1 MFFHLDSEWEAV
13 LQFPFLDLRE
23 QYRQI
28 KPEIDEAVSRVFES
42 QYFILSPE
50 VQAFEAELAKYV
62 GTRHAVGC
70 GSGTDALMLALMAC
84 GVGQGDEVITVP
96 FTFVATAGPIAL
108 LGAKPVFVDI
118 DPVTYNIDVNKI
130 EGAITSKTRAII
142 PVDLFGLMAPMSD
155 IEAMAKKHNLVVIE
169 DAAQAIGAKAQG
181 RSAGATGTMGSFSFF
196 PSKNLGAAG
205 DGGAITTDDDTIAQK
220 LRKLRVHGSPRRYE
234 YELLGVNSRL
244 DAVQAA
250 VLRVKL
256 KYLNGWA
263 ERRRENARRYRHL
276 FEQAGLMGRVTL
288 PSEPA
293 GYHHI
298 YNQYTVRVSQ
308 RDKLREFLTEKGI
321 PTEIYYPYPLHLQPV
336 FKELGG
342 EPGNYPVSE
351 QACNEVLALPIYPE
365 MGEARQEQVVE
376 AIAQFLESTT
386 NEGSYA
392 SGVKN
397 VKY

>member
-1 MFFHLDSEWEAV
+1 MEAV

-28 KPEIDEAVSRVFES
+28 KPEIDEAVARVFDS

-50 VQAFEAELAKYV
+50 VQAFEEGLAQYV
-62 GTRHAVGC
+62 GAKHAVGC

-118 DPVTYNIDVNKI
+118 DPVTYNIDVKKV

-142 PVDLFGLMAPMSD
+142 PVDLFGLMAPMTD
-155 IEAMAKKHNLVVIE
+155 LEAIAKKHNLVLIE

-181 RSAGATGTMGSFSFF
+181 RTAGATGTMGSFSFF

-205 DGGAITTDDDTIAQK
+205 DGGAITTNDSSIAQK

-244 DAVQAA
+244 DALQAA

-256 KYLNGWA
+256 KYLDGWA
-263 ERRRENARRYRHL
+263 DERRKNAKRYGQL
-276 FEQAGLMGRVTL
+276 FQQSGVTDRVTL

-298 YNQYTVRVSQ
+298 YNQYTIRVSQ

-321 PTEIYYPYPLHLQPV
+321 PSEIYYPYPLHLQPV
-336 FKELGG
+336 FKDLGG
-342 EPGNYPVSE
+342 RAGDFPVSE
-351 QACNEVLALPIYPE
+351 QACKEVLALPIYPE
-365 MGEARQEQVVE
+365 MGEARQQQVVE
-376 AIAQFLESTT
+376 GISQFLKTHS
-386 NEGSYA
+386 
-392 SGVKN
+392 
-397 VKY
+397 

>member
-1 MFFHLDSEWEAV
+1 MEAV

-28 KPEIDEAVSRVFES
+28 KPEIDEAVARVFDS

-50 VQAFEAELAKYV
+50 VQAFEEALALYV
-62 GTRHAVGC
+62 GTKYAIGC

-84 GVGQGDEVITVP
+84 GVGPGDEVITVP
-96 FTFVATAGPIAL
+96 FTFVATAGPIAM

-118 DPVTYNIDVNKI
+118 DPVTYNIDVEKI
-130 EGAITSKTRAII
+130 ERAITSKTKAII

-155 IEAMAKKHNLVVIE
+155 IEVIAKKHNLVVIE
-169 DAAQAIGAKAQG
+169 DAAQAIGARAHG
-181 RSAGATGTMGSFSFF
+181 RSAGATGTMGCFSFF

-205 DGGAITTDDDTIAQK
+205 DGGAITTDDDSLAQK

-256 KYLNGWA
+256 KYLDGWA
-263 ERRRENARRYRHL
+263 DERRENAKRYQRL
-276 FEQAGLMGRVTL
+276 FEQTGVEKVVL
-288 PSEPA
+288 PTEPS

-298 YNQYTVRVSQ
+298 YNQYTIRVSQ

-321 PTEIYYPYPLHLQPV
+321 PSEIYYPYPLHLQPV
-336 FKELGG
+336 FKDLGG
-342 EPGNYPVSE
+342 RAGDFPVSE
-351 QACNEVLALPIYPE
+351 QACKEVLALPIYPE
-365 MGEARQEQVVE
+365 MGEARQRQVVE
-376 AIAQFLESTT
+376 GIAQFLRTHS
-386 NEGSYA
+386 
-392 SGVKN
+392 
-397 VKY
+397 